1 MRYFLSLFV
10 VFLIY
15 NVPVSAEQKI
25 VFVDMDKLV
34 SVSKPGSS
42 IFNQLKDINQKNLN
56 FLKEEEKRFKEIEK
70 KLIAQKN
77 IISEADFEN
86 KIKELKSEVNSYNQ
100 NRSNMIEKFNKLKV
114 DNTNKLL
121 KLINP
126 ILTKFSNDND
136 ISIILQKKNLIIG
149 KTELDITDEVIKIIN
164 SEIKDFKINYYL
176 TPNIICT
183 MPKCHKIAKI
193 IRLNKKFHISLTPI
207 HLMHCLILR
216 CVIRYDHL
224 LL

>member
-15 NVPVSAEQKI
+15 SVPVSAEQKI

-56 FLKEEEKRFKEIEK
+56 FLKEEEKRFKEIER

-77 IISEADFEN
+77 IISEADFQN
-86 KIKELKSEVNSYNQ
+86 KIKELKSEVNNYNQ
-100 NRSNMIEKFNKLKV
+100 NRTNIIEKFNKLKV

-126 ILTKFSNDND
+126 ILTKFSNDNE

-149 KTELDITDEVIKIIN
+149 KTELDITDEVINIIN
-164 SEIKDFKINYYL
+164 NEIKDFKI
-176 TPNIICT
+176 
-183 MPKCHKIAKI
+183 K
-193 IRLNKKFHISLTPI
+193 
-207 HLMHCLILR
+207 
-216 CVIRYDHL
+216 
-224 LL
+224 

>member
-126 ILTKFSNDND
+126 ILTKFSNDNE

-149 KTELDITDEVIKIIN
+149 KTELDITDEVINIIN
-164 SEIKDFKINYYL
+164 NEIKDFKI
-176 TPNIICT
+176 
-183 MPKCHKIAKI
+183 K
-193 IRLNKKFHISLTPI
+193 
-207 HLMHCLILR
+207 
-216 CVIRYDHL
+216 
-224 LL
+224 